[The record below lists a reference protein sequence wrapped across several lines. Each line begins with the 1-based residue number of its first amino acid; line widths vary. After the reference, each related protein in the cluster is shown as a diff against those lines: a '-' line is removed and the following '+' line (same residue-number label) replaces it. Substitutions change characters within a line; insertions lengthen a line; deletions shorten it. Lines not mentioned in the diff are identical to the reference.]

1 MSKALLAVSALHP
14 LGSPQMGPRAPRALR
29 RGPRPVEDRTY
40 VPVDNWRAGT
50 VTPVFQRGDMEAV
63 EVNCPRWPCTRTS
76 RCPASQVPPSE
87 VRPCRVAPASQAGSQ
102 GPPVAG
108 RTVCNVVCVPSSHAD
123 GNSRGDHPLPLLG
136 PSQAPPEP
144 ALTRRHWRPHRWVS
158 SCWRER
164 RVSLK
169 HGVN

>member
-1 MSKALLAVSALHP
+1 M
-14 LGSPQMGPRAPRALR
+14 
-29 RGPRPVEDRTY
+29 EDRTY

-63 EVNCPRWPCTRTS
+63 EVNCPQWPCTRTS

-136 PSQAPPEP
+136 PSQAPPGTGP
-144 ALTRRHWRPHRWVS
+144 HQKALAAPQVGVELL
-158 SCWRER
+158 ER
-164 RVSLK
+164 AEGESEARSELVILWPPIK
-169 HGVN
+169 L